1 MKIGM
6 RAVLQLIMRCM
17 LLALALLAFR
27 AYGELTTAAQLNAF
41 GAQNADRRE
50 PFALTGEVVSC
61 LSGDRIVLKDNTGG
75 VVIRFEGGPP
85 LPTRGE
91 RIRITGAA
99 VLKPGREC
107 DVMTYVKTSE
117 VLSSAVM
124 PPPSQPAVA
133 DILAGRQDFSY
144 VRVSG
149 TVIDAFPDDID
160 QNWNFLL
167 LRSEGETLVVAVPAG
182 IRFAPPFDD
191 LRDAEV
197 SVCGVTVP
205 TASGCRMFAGPYL
218 ELESDAAIAVTVPPP
233 RDPFAVR
240 ELEDFKHLSPR
251 DIATLGRRQVR
262 GRVIAVWS
270 GRRFMIDTGDAY
282 PILAE
287 TARTVSP
294 PVCGDFVRVVGY
306 PTTDLINLKL
316 TQTTHETVVTNSPPA
331 VKSPRT
337 CTVGEILGNAA
348 GRRSVQPLLR
358 GELICLRGI
367 VRSVP
372 LSAVTDGRLV
382 LQCDDELVT
391 VFPGADVRS
400 VAEASVGA
408 VVDVTGVCLIESA
421 NWSSGYVFP
430 RLEGFSLV
438 MRSAADLTVVRSAPW
453 WTPVR
458 LLVVIAV
465 LLLALLAV
473 YARNRF
479 LKRLGRLKLGERT
492 RLAMELHDS
501 VSQNL
506 TGIALQ
512 IDAAERLVDARPGV
526 ALRHLSVASKTL
538 VSCREELRNC
548 IWDLR
553 SQTLEE
559 KDLAMAIRK
568 TVQPHVEGAELAVRF
583 PVPRARLSDNAVHTL
598 LRMVRELAT
607 NAVRHGKAKNLYI
620 AGALEAERLGFSVTD
635 DGCGFDPENR
645 PGIAEGH
652 FGLQGV
658 AERVKEMNGELKI
671 ESAVG
676 RGTKVSIWIR
686 SEC

>member
-1 MKIGM
+1 MKL
-6 RAVLQLIMRCM
+6 RETSFLLLLLS
-17 LLALALLAFR
+17 LLASSAS
-27 AYGELTTAAQLNAF
+27 GELTTAEQMNAY
-41 GAQNADRRE
+41 GAQNADRYE
-50 PFALTGEVVSC
+50 PFVLTGEVVSR
-61 LSGDRIVLKDNTGG
+61 LTGPRIILKDETGG
-75 VVIRFEGGPP
+75 VVIWYTDGAS
-85 LPTRGE
+85 LPRRGE
-91 RIRITGAA
+91 RIRVTGKAL
-99 VLKPGREC
+99 LKAGRDC
-107 DVMTYVKTSE
+107 DVMTYVTKSE
-117 VLSSAVM
+117 VLSSVAAS
-124 PPPSQPAVA
+124 PPSQPSVG
-133 DILAGRQDFSY
+133 DILTGRRDFSL
-144 VRVSG
+144 VRVTG
-149 TVIDAFPDDID
+149 TVIDAFSDDID
-160 QNWNFLL
+160 PRWNFLL
-167 LRSEGETLVVAVPAG
+167 LRSDGETLVVAVPVG
-182 IRFAPPFDD
+182 SRFAPPFDD

-197 SVCGVTVP
+197 SVCGVVMP
-205 TASGCRMFAGPYL
+205 TTSGCRRFAGPYL
-218 ELESDAAIAVTVPPP
+218 ELESDAEIAVTVPPP
-233 RDPFAVR
+233 HDPFAVR
-240 ELEDFKHLSPR
+240 ELGDFKHLAPR
-251 DIATLGRRQVR
+251 DIAMLGRRQVC

-282 PILAE
+282 LVLAE
-287 TARTVSP
+287 TARSVRP
-294 PVCGDFVRVVGY
+294 PACGDFVKVVGY

-316 TQTTHETVVTNSPPA
+316 TQAVHVSVATNFPTA
-331 VKSPRT
+331 VEAPRD
-337 CTVGEILGNAA
+337 CKVGDILGDAA
-348 GRRSVQPLLR
+348 GRRSVQPFLR
-358 GELICLRGI
+358 GKLIRLRGI

-372 LSAVTDGRLV
+372 LPAAADGRLV
-382 LQCDDELVT
+382 LQCGDELVT

-400 VAEASVGA
+400 VAAAAVGA
-408 VVDVTGVCLIESA
+408 TVDVTGVCLIESS
-421 NWSSGYVFP
+421 NWSSGSVFP

-438 MRSAADLTVVRSAPW
+438 MRSSADLTVVHSAPW

-458 LLVVIAV
+458 LLAVIVV

-479 LKRLGRLKLGERT
+479 LKRLGKLKIAERT

-512 IDAAERLVDARPGV
+512 IDAAERLVGDRPSL

-553 SQTLEE
+553 SRTLEE
-559 KDLAMAIRK
+559 RDLATAIRK
-568 TVQPHVEGAELAVRF
+568 TVQPHVEGVALSVRF
-583 PVPRARLSDNAVHTL
+583 PVPRTRLSDNAVHTL

-607 NAVRHGKAKNLYI
+607 NAVRHGRAKSLHI
-620 AGALEAERLGFSVTD
+620 AGTLEADRLGFSVAD

-671 ESAVG
+671 ESAIG